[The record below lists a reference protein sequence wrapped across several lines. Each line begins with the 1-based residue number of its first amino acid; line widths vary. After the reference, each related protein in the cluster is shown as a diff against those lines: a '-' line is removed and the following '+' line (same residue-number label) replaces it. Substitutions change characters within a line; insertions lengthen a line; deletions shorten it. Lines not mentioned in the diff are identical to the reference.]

1 MATGEDEELTRQAET
16 FANDLTRTVRG
27 VLGTDVPAFEAVY
40 ESGRRGARRLLI
52 RSRTPE
58 GEPSPPIPIKID
70 GQFRLELIVQLQC
83 TWDGHRSFLAI
94 EESKAHVRMA
104 RKPEPLFRWEYLR
117 EPESNVPCAHF
128 HIHAHRDEAVY
139 LLLTGKASN
148 ARIKRR
154 AAQLDAN
161 TPNVPQLSDLHL
173 PLGGPRFRPCLEDIL
188 QFLVEEFG
196 IDCEG
201 GWKDA
206 IHEGRRAWRR
216 LQTGVVVR
224 DCPDEAV
231 RVLEDLGYKI
241 EPPQNPR
248 PESSKIILY

>member
-1 MATGEDEELTRQAET
+1 MLTDEDEELTRLAET
-16 FANDLTRTVRG
+16 FANDLTHTVRC

-40 ESGRRGARRLLI
+40 ERGKRGARRLLI

-58 GEPSPPIPIKID
+58 GEPSPPIPVKID
-70 GQFRLELIVQLQC
+70 GKLRLELIVQLRC

-94 EESKAHVRMA
+94 EDSKTHVRMA
-104 RKPEPLFRWEYLR
+104 RKPQPLFRWEYLR
-117 EPESNVPCAHF
+117 RPESNVPCAHF
-128 HIHAHRDEAVY
+128 HIHAHRDEGVY
-139 LLLTGKASN
+139 LLLTGKGNN

-154 AAQLDAN
+154 TAQLDAD
-161 TPNVPQLSDLHL
+161 TPVVPQLSDLHF

-196 IDCEG
+196 IDCEA

-206 IHEGRRAWRR
+206 IHEGRRSWRR
-216 LQTGVVVR
+216 VQAGVVVR
-224 DCPDEAV
+224 DCPNEAV

-241 EPPQNPR
+241 EPPPDPP
-248 PESSKIILY
+248 PESSKITLY

>member
-1 MATGEDEELTRQAET
+1 MLAGEDQDLTRQAET

-27 VLGTDVPAFEAVY
+27 VLGPDVPVFEAVY
-40 ESGRRGARRLLI
+40 ESGKRGARRLLI

-58 GEPSPPIPIKID
+58 AEPSPPIPIKID
-70 GQFRLELIVQLQC
+70 GKLRLELIVQLQC

-94 EESKAHVRMA
+94 GDSTARVRMV

-117 EPESNVPCAHF
+117 HPESNVPCAHF
-128 HIHAHRDEAVY
+128 HIHAHRDETVY
-139 LLLTGKASN
+139 LLLTGKRSN
-148 ARIKRR
+148 ARVRKRT
-154 AAQLDAN
+154 AQLDAD
-161 TPNVPQLSDLHL
+161 TPVVPQLSDLHF
-173 PLGGPRFRPCLEDIL
+173 PLGGPRFRPCLEDVL

-196 IDCEG
+196 IDCEA

-206 IHEGRRAWRR
+206 IDEGRRAWRR
-216 LQTGVVVR
+216 LQAGVVVR
-224 DCPDEAV
+224 DCPAEAV

-241 EPPQNPR
+241 ERPAEPR